1 MFDIEIFNGLL
12 EFYYHAY
19 LFSMFSVRDFHP
31 CPNKYFIT
39 IIILKYRSCTIDFG
53 TSYRTHF
60 NFFTNRK
67 ELQLWVTSVSLKTK
81 TTHSMFSKGF
91 ISLLFIFY

>member
-60 NFFTNRK
+60 NFFTTT
-67 ELQLWVTSVSLKTK
+67 LGDFCQLKNQNYPFNV
-81 TTHSMFSKGF
+81 FKG
-91 ISLLFIFY
+91 IY